1 MAKKTV
7 ADLPKDSLRGK
18 RVLVRLDLNVN
29 IDEKTGAITGDR
41 RIRAALPTLQYL
53 IDTGASTI
61 AMTHLGRPK
70 PGADA
75 AKNAPFRMNNVAKR
89 LSEHLKQPV
98 RKLDE
103 VVGESVAKAVA
114 QMKPGDVILLENVR
128 FHPFEQP
135 KKEGS
140 AEEIPKHEAGMKQL
154 AADLARLGDV
164 YVNDAFGT
172 LQNKDVSVLELP
184 KAMKDKP
191 RVIGFLVQKELRKI
205 DEIFAHNPEK
215 LIGIM
220 GGAKVSD
227 KINFIKVLLGKVEKI
242 LIGGAMTYTFMLAQ
256 GKKIGSSK
264 AEKDKVD
271 LARELLQ
278 LAGPKIILPEDHLV
292 ADRFDKSA
300 NTKIAVGEIPDGW
313 MGLDVGPKTIA
324 RYESEIRA
332 AKTII
337 WNGPMG
343 LYEWDE
349 PFSHGT
355 KAIALAMKAH
365 GDTTIVGGGET
376 ADAVE
381 KYNLA
386 DSMTHVST
394 GGGAFLKYV
403 EDRKFKTLDQIED
416 AGK

>member
-7 ADLPKDSLRGK
+7 ADLPKDTLRGK
-18 RVLVRLDLNVN
+18 HVLVRLDLNVN
-29 IDEKTGAITGDR
+29 IDEKTGAITGDQ

-53 IDTGASTI
+53 IDAGACTI
-61 AMTHLGRPK
+61 AMSHLGRPK
-70 PGADA
+70 PGADP
-75 AKNAPFRMNNVAKR
+75 AKNAPFRMDNVAKR
-89 LSEHLKQPV
+89 LGEYLERPV

-103 VVGESVAKAVA
+103 VVGPSVTKAVA
-114 QMKPGDVILLENVR
+114 EMRPGDVVLLENVR
-128 FHPFEQP
+128 FFPFEQP
-135 KKEGS
+135 KKDG
-140 AEEIPKHEAGMKQL
+140 APEEIQKHDAGMKQL
-154 AADLARLGDV
+154 AADLAKLGDA

-172 LQNKDVSVLELP
+172 LQNKDVSVLDLP

-191 RVIGFLVQKELRKI
+191 RVIGFLVEKELRKI
-205 DEIFAHNPEK
+205 DDIFSHGTDK

-227 KINFIKVLLGKVEKI
+227 KINFIKVLLGKVDKL

-264 AEKDKVD
+264 AETDKVD

-292 ADRFDKSA
+292 ADKFDKA
-300 NTKIAVGEIPDGW
+300 AMTKVVEGNIPDGW
-313 MGLDVGPKTIA
+313 MGLDIGPKTIA
-324 RYESEIRA
+324 RYEREIRE

-349 PFSHGT
+349 PFSRGT
-355 KAIALAMKAH
+355 KAIALAMKSL

-381 KYNLA
+381 KFDLA
-386 DSMTHVST
+386 DTMTHVST

-403 EDRKFKTLDQIED
+403 EDRKFKTLDQLED
-416 AGK
+416 K

>member
-1 MAKKTV
+1 MAKKTI
-7 ADLPKDSLRGK
+7 ADLRKTTLHGK
-18 RVLVRLDLNVN
+18 HVLVRLDLNVN

-41 RIRAALPTLQYL
+41 RIRAALPTLQHL
-53 IDTGASTI
+53 IDAGACTI
-61 AMTHLGRPK
+61 AMSHLGRPK
-70 PGADA
+70 PGADP
-75 AKNAPFRMNNVAKR
+75 AKNAPFRMDNVAKR
-89 LSEHLKQPV
+89 LGEYLRRPV

-103 VVGESVAKAVA
+103 VVGPSVAKAVA
-114 QMKPGDVILLENVR
+114 EMKPGDIILLENVR

-135 KKEGS
+135 KKDGS
-140 AEEIPKHEAGMKQL
+140 PEEIQKHDAGMKQL
-154 AADLARLGDV
+154 AADLAKLGDA

-191 RVIGFLVQKELRKI
+191 RVIGFLVEKELRKI
-205 DEIFAHNPEK
+205 DDIFLHGTDK

-227 KINFIKVLLGKVEKI
+227 KINFIKVLLGKVDRL

-264 AEKDKVD
+264 AETDKVD

-278 LAGPKIILPEDHLV
+278 LSGPKIILPEDHLV
-292 ADRFDKSA
+292 ANKFDKA
-300 NTKIAVGEIPDGW
+300 AMTKVVEGDIPDGW
-313 MGLDVGPKTIA
+313 MGLDIGPKSIA
-324 RYESEIRA
+324 RYEGEIRN

-349 PFSHGT
+349 PFSRGT
-355 KAIALAMKAH
+355 KAVALAMKAH

-381 KYNLA
+381 KFDLA
-386 DSMTHVST
+386 DNMTHVST

-403 EDRKFKTLDQIED
+403 EDRKFKTLDQLED
-416 AGK
+416 K

>member
-1 MAKKTV
+1 MAKKTI
-7 ADLPKDSLRGK
+7 ADLPKNSLRGK

-53 IDTGASTI
+53 VDAGACVI
-61 AMTHLGRPK
+61 ALSHLGRPK
-70 PGADA
+70 LGADP
-75 AKNAPFRMNNVAKR
+75 AKNAPFRMDNVAKR
-89 LSEHLKQPV
+89 LSEYFKRPV

-103 VVGESVAKAVA
+103 VVGASVSKAVA
-114 QMKPGDVILLENVR
+114 EMKPGDVVLLENMR

-135 KKEGS
+135 KKDG
-140 AEEIPKHEAGMKQL
+140 APEEIQKHEAGMKEL
-154 AADLARLGDV
+154 AADLAKLGDA

-191 RVIGFLVQKELRKI
+191 RVIGFLVEKELKKI
-205 DEIFAHNPEK
+205 DDIFAHGTEK
-215 LIGIM
+215 LLGIM

-227 KINFIKVLLGKVEKI
+227 KINFIKVLLGKVDKL

-256 GKKIGSSK
+256 GKKIGASK
-264 AEKDKVD
+264 AETDKVD

-292 ADRFDKSA
+292 ADKFDKA
-300 NTKIAVGEIPDGW
+300 ATTKVVDGDIPAGW
-313 MGLDVGPKTIA
+313 MGLDIGPKTIA
-324 RYESEIRA
+324 RYETEIKN

-343 LYEWDE
+343 LYEWGD
-349 PFSHGT
+349 PFRRGT
-355 KAIALAMKAH
+355 LAIAEAMKAH

-381 KYNLA
+381 KFELA

-403 EDRKFKTLDQIED
+403 EDRKFKTLDQLDER
-416 AGK
+416 

>member
-1 MAKKTV
+1 MAKKTI
-7 ADLPKDSLRGK
+7 ADLPKDTLRGK

-41 RIRAALPTLQYL
+41 RIRAALETLKHL
-53 IDTGASTI
+53 IDAGARTI
-61 AMTHLGRPK
+61 AMSHLGRPK
-70 PGADA
+70 PGADP
-75 AKNAPFRMNNVAKR
+75 AKNAPFRMDNVAKR
-89 LSEHLKQPV
+89 LSEYLKRPV

-103 VVGESVAKAVA
+103 VVGDSVTKAVGE
-114 QMKPGDVILLENVR
+114 MKPGDVVLLENVR

-135 KKEGS
+135 KKDGS
-140 AEEIPKHEAGMKQL
+140 PEEIQKHEAGMKQL
-154 AADLARLGDV
+154 AADLAKLGDV

-184 KAMKDKP
+184 KAIKGKP
-191 RVIGFLVQKELRKI
+191 RVIGLLVEKELRKI
-205 DEIFAHNPEK
+205 DDIFAHGTDK
-215 LIGIM
+215 LLGIM

-227 KINFIKVLLGKVEKI
+227 KINFIKVLLGKVEKL

-264 AEKDKVD
+264 AETDKAD
-271 LARELLQ
+271 LAREILQ
-278 LAGPKIILPEDHLV
+278 LAGPKIILPEDHLA
-292 ADRFDKSA
+292 ADKFDKA
-300 NTKIAVGEIPDGW
+300 ATTKVVAGDIPDGW
-313 MGLDVGPKTIA
+313 MGLDIGPKTIA
-324 RYESEIRA
+324 RYEGEIRD

-349 PFSHGT
+349 PYSRGT

-381 KYNLA
+381 KFDLA
-386 DSMTHVST
+386 DNMTHVST

-403 EDRKFKTLDQIED
+403 EDRKFKTLDQLED
-416 AGK
+416 K